1 MPFSKSPNGLCELQP
16 ASLLSANLGG
26 ASGRAMRSSRFMV
39 IKQRSEARR
48 SVKVHM
54 VAERLVAFLIV

>member
-1 MPFSKSPNGLCELQP
+1 
-16 ASLLSANLGG
+16 
-26 ASGRAMRSSRFMV
+26 MRSSRFMV